1 MNNFNRVYNSGN
13 PNQGQY
19 KKVLCVCS
27 AGLLRSPTAAMVLAS
42 DPYNFNTRAV
52 GVDADHALIP
62 IDEVHLGWADEV
74 VVMDQYQM
82 KLIYAM
88 FPDFNGEIIVLDIP
102 DRFRY
107 RDPELIEL
115 IKQRYDEA
123 DKGQADD
130 GVGDE

>member
-1 MNNFNRVYNSGN
+1 
-13 PNQGQY
+13 
-19 KKVLCVCS
+19 
-27 AGLLRSPTAAMVLAS
+27 MVLAS

-102 DRFRY
+102 DRFAY
-107 RDPELIEL
+107 RDPELIQM
-115 IKQRYDEA
+115 IKDRYDEA

-130 GVGDE
+130 